1 MALSRYSAG
10 MNRIVL
16 FLFVLMNL
24 LRGEDGNVLG
34 KAEEESYGGKIVRI
48 TVGEKDLSIGQSFKF
63 WERTLDRAEA
73 EGAKAVIFDLD
84 TPGGL
89 AFPTGEMMSQIANL
103 KMPTVAFVNPKALS
117 AGSMIAISTDR
128 IYMTPGSTIGSSAI
142 VNGTGQEIEKVMRE
156 KLESFFNAHVR
167 YIAEKKGHRKE
178 VIQAMMFLNDED
190 QSFGDLVVKKGKL
203 LNLNSSDA
211 VKLLD
216 DGPILAEAELEDLDA
231 VLEAEGWSRA
241 DLVDAK
247 PSAFEKLA
255 WWVASVSPILILLGL
270 AGGYFEFKAPGFG
283 VGGVISIIA
292 FSLFFFGN
300 YLAGNMAGYELAAIF
315 VLGLILIAVEIFVLP
330 GFGVP
335 GIFGLIIA
343 VGSLVFSM
351 IDGVKWRQYEWGSG
365 SLLDAISG
373 PAMYLAIGIFGWV
386 GLLYLMFR
394 FVPGIPFLNR
404 TLLNASLAEGT
415 GMETREGEASRVG
428 MTGEAQTDLH
438 PSGKAEIDGEI
449 VDVVVEGGFA
459 RKGDAVRII
468 KEDGMG
474 IVVKTV

>member
-1 MALSRYSAG
+1 
-10 MNRIVL
+10 MNRICLFFLVL
-16 FLFVLMNL
+16 VNL

-34 KAEEESYGGKIVRI
+34 KAEEESYAGKIVRI
-48 TVGEKDLSIGQSFKF
+48 KVGEEDLSIGQSFKF
-63 WERTLDRAEA
+63 WERTLERIEE
-73 EGAKAVIFDLD
+73 EGAKAVIFDLH

-89 AFPTGEMMSQIANL
+89 AFPTGDLMSQIANL
-103 KMPTVAFVNPKALS
+103 KMPTVAFVNPRALS

-142 VNGTGQEIEKVMRE
+142 VYGNQEIEEHMRA
-156 KLESFFNAHVR
+156 KLESFFDAHVR
-167 YIAEKKGHRKE
+167 WIAEKKGHRKE
-178 VIQAMMFLNDED
+178 VIQAMMFLSDED
-190 QSFGDLVVKKGKL
+190 RKIGELVIEKGKL

-216 DGPILAEAELEDLDA
+216 DGPILAEAELETLDA

-241 DLVDAK
+241 DMVDAT
-247 PSAFEKLA
+247 PSAFERLA
-255 WWVASVSPILILLGL
+255 WWVASVSPFLIMLGL
-270 AGGYFEFKAPGFG
+270 AGGYFEFKTPGFG
-283 VGGVISIIA
+283 VGGIISITA

-300 YLAGNMAGYELAAIF
+300 YLAGNMAGYELATVF
-315 VLGLILIAVEIFVLP
+315 VLGLILIVVEIFVLP
-330 GFGVP
+330 GFGLP
-335 GIFGLIIA
+335 GIVGLLMA
-343 VGSLVFSM
+343 VGSLAFSM

-373 PAMYLAIGIFGWV
+373 PAMYLSIGIFGSV
-386 GLLYLMFR
+386 ALLYLMFR
-394 FVPGIPFLNR
+394 FLPEIPFVNK
-404 TLLNASLAEGT
+404 TLLQASLAEGT
-415 GMETREGEASRVG
+415 GMETREGENSRVG

-459 RKGDAVRII
+459 QKGDAVRII